1 MYPEEIQNEKMPS
14 LRKRVSTYLRQ
25 LSFHNEPREKKN
37 NVNENAFVTKYLQ
50 GHISLQEGPPIIYGK
65 TPTDLPNYELAKYE
79 SGTNTV
85 VGCYSGPN
93 GGLTTVKR
101 TEKHLSVPDDDIDF
115 IDNPE
120 EEEHLPPPMPKI
132 SPKRVSGQ
140 PIDNTTMVIK
150 VAGNEYC
157 VTNKPKRH
165 SKSFSLGSISDFNI
179 EVEKTKIDKDFYN
192 CDNKKDSNSNNHHS
206 QCIEN
211 QIQCDTSERL
221 EEGCEGT
228 ITTDIKSEI
237 SITNSGTNNN
247 TKSEQVE
254 ESCHLRKLHIDEV
267 KPKVNITS
275 QMSAKHPSAS
285 KSRFVPNTTVEP
297 SKNYALAKSRSEGNP
312 FHNKKRGKVIQVQRQ
327 HSQRDD
333 STENQQ
339 FAIDDASLPA
349 EWTRKSDCF
358 YGVSDSLYDRNQ
370 VTKQKNGDPIAD
382 CFGLIT
388 RNDSAILAVADG
400 VNWGEK
406 ASIAA
411 KSAIHASLHYLNKTI
426 FNDTKPFEKL
436 TTKTDDV
443 ALSSDALSTDE
454 TTNLIANTREVFVCL
469 LRAFNCAHDLILE
482 NQGML
487 TTLTVAVILPL
498 NETRSQRHEN
508 GIHSNNRKSHYVCC
522 VCNVGDTLAYVYSQK
537 SGIRELTKGSHDVN
551 SNRDMRDA
559 LGALGPVDGINPELS
574 NLTLSI
580 TTLNEG
586 DIVLV
591 ASDGLTDNFDPNVCR
606 FTVNTVNSKADV
618 TKNRV
623 QNTSSS
629 GVAPSH
635 LPNSQLQG
643 NARLLEG
650 RTQPSSVNSQ
660 RAEGVISQKPPIKPP
675 RRSKNRGS
683 ISSASQS
690 ERSASSVEKDNVPIS
705 EAPNQGYVN
714 KNLAAVKTK
723 DLTEMENPL
732 VAHFVKENSPG
743 DHRTVKSE
751 VKKQRAV
758 IDNKASSLRKQVSTQ
773 NRTELD
779 RKVPPAVKANPN
791 TLDSSFAKQK
801 TQTHKFLKSK
811 TSLDLRSSHQ
821 NKIQIP
827 RNVDGIPFV
836 TPYQRYELQLLLM
849 EDILKNGISGNDS
862 PITTAKR
869 LCENLV
875 SFTMSITSA
884 KRRTLEDQDMYF
896 DHRNG
901 VLVEVSNQ
909 EKKLRRK
916 KGLEKVQSLPGIVEP
931 NADKSAK
938 KLRTFGPQRKKRILS
953 RKPSER
959 DAQKLIPSELEASQT
974 AATQPSSSTEKNN
987 ESTGIITENEA
998 RKCLDI
1004 NALKEQPK
1012 GGSSILRLLGGPDVD
1027 LCGCPPVHDCPS
1039 HANFNV
1045 FVEEKRRETMR
1056 KKHAS
1061 CNLFCEYRH
1070 MQTCKFY
1077 INMVPKQP
1085 ETETDKATE
1094 NLDISDRPIDT
1105 KSTEAS
1111 HCSNI
1116 EKLIGAIA
1124 EEHEATCNAEET
1136 AEDKTDDE
1144 DEIDVLSLLKQLQ
1157 ENENLEKLG
1166 LMDNATNLQDLYVI
1180 KKIFDKKDNSFSYAL
1195 IPKSAVEDQ
1204 SEEENS
1210 LPKNNL
1216 QAQGTNTCTNE
1227 AGTNSAILNSRTP
1240 EKDDTE
1246 IAKNKND
1253 ETVTRRKSFSKSSDA
1268 LFTPLKIKKERTD
1281 EDIVSSILGVP
1292 PEDLPIT
1299 ATKPI
1304 KGVEVDPLDISNNQT
1319 EERPFI
1325 RVRPVESL
1333 KLPCSLTVEPL
1344 PVADSL
1350 NLVIPETST
1359 SVAFPN
1365 LLADSLPPVPAIVG
1379 LIENNLPPPILSPIT
1394 DINPEGTVGSYVS
1407 QRPLYTTSSP
1417 PPLHMCVLK
1426 LPNSN
1431 LCNSKKRKAP
1441 INRPKK
1447 PAKRR
1452 QTKTSKSR
1460 KLSESNRDPLA
1471 AIPLSLEKPLTKSMD
1486 AKDDFVIKK
1495 EPLDYTGGG
1504 DDFKHPDEALTKRPN
1519 QETSNLS
1526 KLIDDPPMNEDQLDI
1541 PEYVQIKNVS
1551 LVNVSDLVQKGV
1563 QTKKLEPKPPKDVDN
1578 NSPIRLPQSLSELLD
1593 ANPKKSEPEVDDVL
1607 DLITKSTDDDPS
1619 YDADRDP
1626 LYLPPAGFRQR
1637 KRDFKRFIELSDE
1650 EKAKR
1655 MRRSTRIRRKKVDK
1669 FNLETPKATRRK
1681 VSKTEAQL
1689 KCVLPTKFTSEGDY
1703 VNDHDYFISPYA
1715 RNRMA
1720 SVRRKGGEHCI
1731 CLLCDLIHLSSKHVE
1746 HMSAHYTKCAI
1757 CCADFKNVF
1766 VLNMHVRKHT
1776 SHCKECK
1783 LSVTY
1788 ARFLHH
1794 AETHNRTPGMSKILL
1809 PLPPKFP
1816 ISEND
1821 FLDELKPSII
1831 QPFTQKRKICSPNPN
1846 VKKSKR
1852 AVGLSKIVDEIVN
1865 TAKELNSRKSE
1876 IIESHVYT
1884 KEDSSGDGQEN
1895 ENELTKINN
1904 LNSKT
1909 CQKTRSRS
1917 TYRTASVSIQ
1927 EPLNTE
1933 TMAEKV
1939 TIMEKHDDP
1948 PSSDNINLSGLLDD
1962 AYSVKSTEPLGIKI
1976 LKVDETVINKM
1987 FACLASANTLES
1999 DNVDFTDMS
2008 STGHT
2013 VTVALPTEKNVE
2025 QVASLDAHI
2034 RNLKHISGTD
2044 ESITSV
2050 TSPAEADVELLAT
2063 SDDISSSTIQAVDN
2077 NVIAVESLHRGE
2089 QNRSESINPVEEPQ

>member
-192 CDNKKDSNSNNHHS
+192 CDNKKDSNSNNHH
-206 QCIEN
+206 
-211 QIQCDTSERL
+211 
-221 EEGCEGT
+221 
-228 ITTDIKSEI
+228 
-237 SITNSGTNNN
+237 
-247 TKSEQVE
+247 
-254 ESCHLRKLHIDEV
+254 
-267 KPKVNITS
+267 
-275 QMSAKHPSAS
+275 M
-285 KSRFVPNTTVEP
+285 EP

-675 RRSKNRGS
+675 RR
-683 ISSASQS
+683 
-690 ERSASSVEKDNVPIS
+690 
-705 EAPNQGYVN
+705 
-714 KNLAAVKTK
+714 T
-723 DLTEMENPL
+723 
-732 VAHFVKENSPG
+732 
-743 DHRTVKSE
+743 
-751 VKKQRAV
+751 
-758 IDNKASSLRKQVSTQ
+758 
-773 NRTELD
+773 
-779 RKVPPAVKANPN
+779 VKANPN

-916 KGLEKVQSLPGIVEP
+916 KGLEKVQSLPG
-931 NADKSAK
+931 
-938 KLRTFGPQRKKRILS
+938 KL
-953 RKPSER
+953 
-959 DAQKLIPSELEASQT
+959 
-974 AATQPSSSTEKNN
+974 
-987 ESTGIITENEA
+987 
-998 RKCLDI
+998 
-1004 NALKEQPK
+1004 
-1012 GGSSILRLLGGPDVD
+1012 
-1027 LCGCPPVHDCPS
+1027 
-1039 HANFNV
+1039 
-1045 FVEEKRRETMR
+1045 
-1056 KKHAS
+1056 
-1061 CNLFCEYRH
+1061 
-1070 MQTCKFY
+1070 
-1077 INMVPKQP
+1077 
-1085 ETETDKATE
+1085 
-1094 NLDISDRPIDT
+1094 
-1105 KSTEAS
+1105 
-1111 HCSNI
+1111 
-1116 EKLIGAIA
+1116 
-1124 EEHEATCNAEET
+1124 
-1136 AEDKTDDE
+1136 
-1144 DEIDVLSLLKQLQ
+1144 
-1157 ENENLEKLG
+1157 
-1166 LMDNATNLQDLYVI
+1166 
-1180 KKIFDKKDNSFSYAL
+1180 
-1195 IPKSAVEDQ
+1195 
-1204 SEEENS
+1204 
-1210 LPKNNL
+1210 
-1216 QAQGTNTCTNE
+1216 
-1227 AGTNSAILNSRTP
+1227 
-1240 EKDDTE
+1240 
-1246 IAKNKND
+1246 
-1253 ETVTRRKSFSKSSDA
+1253 
-1268 LFTPLKIKKERTD
+1268 
-1281 EDIVSSILGVP
+1281 
-1292 PEDLPIT
+1292 
-1299 ATKPI
+1299 
-1304 KGVEVDPLDISNNQT
+1304 
-1319 EERPFI
+1319 
-1325 RVRPVESL
+1325 
-1333 KLPCSLTVEPL
+1333 
-1344 PVADSL
+1344 
-1350 NLVIPETST
+1350 
-1359 SVAFPN
+1359 
-1365 LLADSLPPVPAIVG
+1365 
-1379 LIENNLPPPILSPIT
+1379 
-1394 DINPEGTVGSYVS
+1394 
-1407 QRPLYTTSSP
+1407 
-1417 PPLHMCVLK
+1417 
-1426 LPNSN
+1426 
-1431 LCNSKKRKAP
+1431 
-1441 INRPKK
+1441 
-1447 PAKRR
+1447 
-1452 QTKTSKSR
+1452 
-1460 KLSESNRDPLA
+1460 
-1471 AIPLSLEKPLTKSMD
+1471 
-1486 AKDDFVIKK
+1486 
-1495 EPLDYTGGG
+1495 
-1504 DDFKHPDEALTKRPN
+1504 
-1519 QETSNLS
+1519 
-1526 KLIDDPPMNEDQLDI
+1526 
-1541 PEYVQIKNVS
+1541 
-1551 LVNVSDLVQKGV
+1551 
-1563 QTKKLEPKPPKDVDN
+1563 
-1578 NSPIRLPQSLSELLD
+1578 
-1593 ANPKKSEPEVDDVL
+1593 
-1607 DLITKSTDDDPS
+1607 
-1619 YDADRDP
+1619 
-1626 LYLPPAGFRQR
+1626 
-1637 KRDFKRFIELSDE
+1637 
-1650 EKAKR
+1650 
-1655 MRRSTRIRRKKVDK
+1655 
-1669 FNLETPKATRRK
+1669 
-1681 VSKTEAQL
+1681 
-1689 KCVLPTKFTSEGDY
+1689 
-1703 VNDHDYFISPYA
+1703 DH
-1715 RNRMA
+1715 
-1720 SVRRKGGEHCI
+1720 
-1731 CLLCDLIHLSSKHVE
+1731 
-1746 HMSAHYTKCAI
+1746 
-1757 CCADFKNVF
+1757 
-1766 VLNMHVRKHT
+1766 
-1776 SHCKECK
+1776 
-1783 LSVTY
+1783 
-1788 ARFLHH
+1788 
-1794 AETHNRTPGMSKILL
+1794 
-1809 PLPPKFP
+1809 
-1816 ISEND
+1816 
-1821 FLDELKPSII
+1821 
-1831 QPFTQKRKICSPNPN
+1831 
-1846 VKKSKR
+1846 
-1852 AVGLSKIVDEIVN
+1852 
-1865 TAKELNSRKSE
+1865 
-1876 IIESHVYT
+1876 
-1884 KEDSSGDGQEN
+1884 
-1895 ENELTKINN
+1895 
-1904 LNSKT
+1904 
-1909 CQKTRSRS
+1909 
-1917 TYRTASVSIQ
+1917 
-1927 EPLNTE
+1927 
-1933 TMAEKV
+1933 
-1939 TIMEKHDDP
+1939 
-1948 PSSDNINLSGLLDD
+1948 
-1962 AYSVKSTEPLGIKI
+1962 
-1976 LKVDETVINKM
+1976 
-1987 FACLASANTLES
+1987 
-1999 DNVDFTDMS
+1999 
-2008 STGHT
+2008 
-2013 VTVALPTEKNVE
+2013 VTVVAYNVGN
-2025 QVASLDAHI
+2025 VAI
-2034 RNLKHISGTD
+2034 
-2044 ESITSV
+2044 
-2050 TSPAEADVELLAT
+2050 
-2063 SDDISSSTIQAVDN
+2063 
-2077 NVIAVESLHRGE
+2077 
-2089 QNRSESINPVEEPQ
+2089 

>member
-1 MYPEEIQNEKMPS
+1 MPS

-120 EEEHLPPPMPKI
+120 EEEH
-132 SPKRVSGQ
+132 
-140 PIDNTTMVIK
+140 
-150 VAGNEYC
+150 
-157 VTNKPKRH
+157 H
-165 SKSFSLGSISDFNI
+165 
-179 EVEKTKIDKDFYN
+179 
-192 CDNKKDSNSNNHHS
+192 
-206 QCIEN
+206 
-211 QIQCDTSERL
+211 
-221 EEGCEGT
+221 
-228 ITTDIKSEI
+228 
-237 SITNSGTNNN
+237 
-247 TKSEQVE
+247 
-254 ESCHLRKLHIDEV
+254 
-267 KPKVNITS
+267 
-275 QMSAKHPSAS
+275 
-285 KSRFVPNTTVEP
+285 
-297 SKNYALAKSRSEGNP
+297 
-312 FHNKKRGKVIQVQRQ
+312 
-327 HSQRDD
+327 D

-916 KGLEKVQSLPGIVEP
+916 KGLEKVQSLPG
-931 NADKSAK
+931 
-938 KLRTFGPQRKKRILS
+938 KL
-953 RKPSER
+953 
-959 DAQKLIPSELEASQT
+959 
-974 AATQPSSSTEKNN
+974 
-987 ESTGIITENEA
+987 
-998 RKCLDI
+998 
-1004 NALKEQPK
+1004 
-1012 GGSSILRLLGGPDVD
+1012 
-1027 LCGCPPVHDCPS
+1027 
-1039 HANFNV
+1039 
-1045 FVEEKRRETMR
+1045 
-1056 KKHAS
+1056 
-1061 CNLFCEYRH
+1061 
-1070 MQTCKFY
+1070 
-1077 INMVPKQP
+1077 
-1085 ETETDKATE
+1085 
-1094 NLDISDRPIDT
+1094 
-1105 KSTEAS
+1105 
-1111 HCSNI
+1111 
-1116 EKLIGAIA
+1116 
-1124 EEHEATCNAEET
+1124 
-1136 AEDKTDDE
+1136 
-1144 DEIDVLSLLKQLQ
+1144 
-1157 ENENLEKLG
+1157 
-1166 LMDNATNLQDLYVI
+1166 
-1180 KKIFDKKDNSFSYAL
+1180 
-1195 IPKSAVEDQ
+1195 
-1204 SEEENS
+1204 
-1210 LPKNNL
+1210 
-1216 QAQGTNTCTNE
+1216 
-1227 AGTNSAILNSRTP
+1227 
-1240 EKDDTE
+1240 
-1246 IAKNKND
+1246 
-1253 ETVTRRKSFSKSSDA
+1253 
-1268 LFTPLKIKKERTD
+1268 
-1281 EDIVSSILGVP
+1281 
-1292 PEDLPIT
+1292 
-1299 ATKPI
+1299 
-1304 KGVEVDPLDISNNQT
+1304 
-1319 EERPFI
+1319 
-1325 RVRPVESL
+1325 
-1333 KLPCSLTVEPL
+1333 
-1344 PVADSL
+1344 
-1350 NLVIPETST
+1350 
-1359 SVAFPN
+1359 
-1365 LLADSLPPVPAIVG
+1365 
-1379 LIENNLPPPILSPIT
+1379 
-1394 DINPEGTVGSYVS
+1394 
-1407 QRPLYTTSSP
+1407 
-1417 PPLHMCVLK
+1417 
-1426 LPNSN
+1426 
-1431 LCNSKKRKAP
+1431 
-1441 INRPKK
+1441 
-1447 PAKRR
+1447 
-1452 QTKTSKSR
+1452 
-1460 KLSESNRDPLA
+1460 
-1471 AIPLSLEKPLTKSMD
+1471 
-1486 AKDDFVIKK
+1486 
-1495 EPLDYTGGG
+1495 
-1504 DDFKHPDEALTKRPN
+1504 
-1519 QETSNLS
+1519 
-1526 KLIDDPPMNEDQLDI
+1526 
-1541 PEYVQIKNVS
+1541 
-1551 LVNVSDLVQKGV
+1551 
-1563 QTKKLEPKPPKDVDN
+1563 
-1578 NSPIRLPQSLSELLD
+1578 
-1593 ANPKKSEPEVDDVL
+1593 
-1607 DLITKSTDDDPS
+1607 
-1619 YDADRDP
+1619 
-1626 LYLPPAGFRQR
+1626 
-1637 KRDFKRFIELSDE
+1637 
-1650 EKAKR
+1650 
-1655 MRRSTRIRRKKVDK
+1655 
-1669 FNLETPKATRRK
+1669 
-1681 VSKTEAQL
+1681 
-1689 KCVLPTKFTSEGDY
+1689 
-1703 VNDHDYFISPYA
+1703 DH
-1715 RNRMA
+1715 
-1720 SVRRKGGEHCI
+1720 
-1731 CLLCDLIHLSSKHVE
+1731 
-1746 HMSAHYTKCAI
+1746 
-1757 CCADFKNVF
+1757 
-1766 VLNMHVRKHT
+1766 
-1776 SHCKECK
+1776 
-1783 LSVTY
+1783 
-1788 ARFLHH
+1788 
-1794 AETHNRTPGMSKILL
+1794 
-1809 PLPPKFP
+1809 
-1816 ISEND
+1816 
-1821 FLDELKPSII
+1821 
-1831 QPFTQKRKICSPNPN
+1831 
-1846 VKKSKR
+1846 
-1852 AVGLSKIVDEIVN
+1852 
-1865 TAKELNSRKSE
+1865 
-1876 IIESHVYT
+1876 
-1884 KEDSSGDGQEN
+1884 
-1895 ENELTKINN
+1895 
-1904 LNSKT
+1904 
-1909 CQKTRSRS
+1909 
-1917 TYRTASVSIQ
+1917 
-1927 EPLNTE
+1927 
-1933 TMAEKV
+1933 
-1939 TIMEKHDDP
+1939 
-1948 PSSDNINLSGLLDD
+1948 
-1962 AYSVKSTEPLGIKI
+1962 
-1976 LKVDETVINKM
+1976 
-1987 FACLASANTLES
+1987 
-1999 DNVDFTDMS
+1999 
-2008 STGHT
+2008 
-2013 VTVALPTEKNVE
+2013 VTVVAYNVGN
-2025 QVASLDAHI
+2025 VAI
-2034 RNLKHISGTD
+2034 
-2044 ESITSV
+2044 
-2050 TSPAEADVELLAT
+2050 
-2063 SDDISSSTIQAVDN
+2063 
-2077 NVIAVESLHRGE
+2077 
-2089 QNRSESINPVEEPQ
+2089 